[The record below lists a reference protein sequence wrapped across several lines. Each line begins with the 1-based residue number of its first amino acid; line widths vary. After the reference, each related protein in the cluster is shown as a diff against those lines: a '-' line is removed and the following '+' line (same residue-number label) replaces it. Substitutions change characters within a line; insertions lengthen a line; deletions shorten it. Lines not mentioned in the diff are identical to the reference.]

1 MQDDAVEGLLSDEGQ
16 RLCVPVLWLALVAC
30 LAVTSCDSSTGTEVP
45 TSPASSGSASTS
57 VEAGSLDGVWSTG
70 PVPIEDIRAAML
82 AAGLGEKA
90 VNGWIE
96 DQRSPPTIS
105 FELRFDSPNFS
116 HSREDVHF
124 PRAVDESGTYEFAE
138 GQLRLSLPDLGD
150 AYVFD
155 VTLSDDTLSLELV
168 GQKETGTSENLETHL
183 LYTTALY
190 ASAPFVRQP

>member
-1 MQDDAVEGLLSDEGQ
+1 MIENVRMPGPLRGAIG
-16 RLCVPVLWLALVAC
+16 PVALTVVVLVGSA
-30 LAVTSCDSSTGTEVP
+30 SCDSSNGTEGA
-45 TSPASSGSASTS
+45 TSPPKSGSASTS

-82 AAGLGEKA
+82 GAGLGEKA
-90 VNGWIE
+90 VDGWIK
-96 DQRSPPTIS
+96 DQRSPPEIG
-105 FELRFDSPNFS
+105 FELQFDPPDFS

-124 PRAVDESGTYEFAE
+124 PLAVDESGTYTFAE
-138 GQLRLSLPDLGD
+138 GQLRLSFPDLGD

-168 GQKETGTSENLETHL
+168 RQKETGTSENRKTHL

-190 ASAPFVRQP
+190 ASAPFVRQA